1 MAMFDKHKSAKSKSS
16 SAASPE
22 SRVAPTA
29 PAISPG
35 SPVSTSRV
43 AMIGQGIS
51 ISGDV
56 KADTSL
62 KIEGRLEGRSVQCTE
77 EVEIG
82 ESGQVIANILAK
94 VVKVSGM
101 VSGDIGGGEK
111 VLITRTGRVQGNIV
125 APRVQLEDG
134 ALFRGS
140 IDMNPAQSVS
150 KESTA
155 AARQPAGKLDVPAG
169 SQAPATASSSQV
181 KSQPAV
187 PESARKEPSLNLK
200 RG

>member
-1 MAMFDKHKSAKSKSS
+1 MAMFDKHKSAKH
-16 SAASPE
+16 SAPASPE
-22 SRVAPTA
+22 PRVTPTA
-29 PAISPG
+29 QAVSPG
-35 SPVSTSRV
+35 AAVSASRV
-43 AMIGQGIS
+43 AMIGLGIT

-62 KIEGRLEGRSVQCTE
+62 KIDGRLEGRSVQCTD

-101 VSGDIGGGEK
+101 VSGDIGGSEK

-140 IDMNPAQSVS
+140 IDMNPAQ
-150 KESTA
+150 
-155 AARQPAGKLDVPAG
+155 PAGNEQSSAVKQPSGRLDSPASTQVASAPS
-169 SQAPATASSSQV
+169 SQA
-181 KSQPAV
+181 KSPSAG
-187 PESARKEPSLNLK
+187 PNSARKEPSLNLK
-200 RG
+200 SG

>member
-1 MAMFDKHKSAKSKSS
+1 MAMFDKHKSAKHT
-16 SAASPE
+16 APASQE
-22 SRVAPTA
+22 SRVPPAA

-35 SPVSTSRV
+35 ASVSANKV
-43 AMIGQGIS
+43 AMIGHGIS

-62 KIEGRLEGRSVQCTE
+62 KIEGRLEGRSVQCTD

-82 ESGQVIANILAK
+82 ERGQVKANILAK

-101 VSGDIGGGEK
+101 VSGDIGGSEK

-140 IDMNPAQSVS
+140 IDMNPAQPVS
-150 KESTA
+150 KEQPA
-155 AARQPAGKLDVPAG
+155 VAKQPAGKLDAPAS
-169 SQAPATASSSQV
+169 SQAAAAAPSSPA
-181 KSQPAV
+181 KSQSAV
-187 PESARKEPSLNLK
+187 PDSARKEPSLNLK